1 MARGGREDDVFDEL
15 IDKAGAGTVDRGVDK
30 TSGWIET
37 SQMFRFPLALTQME
51 QIAASFIRDQ
61 RRQIELTI
69 SQDNYLFGIQGTTFC
84 KVLTNDFCMQI
95 NMIER
100 LELDSFV
107 ILID

>member
-69 SQDNYLFGIQGTTFC
+69 SYKTIYLQFKGQHFA
-84 KVLTNDFCMQI
+84 KF
-95 NMIER
+95 
-100 LELDSFV
+100 
-107 ILID
+107 